1 MSIVQGS
8 ALPNVT
14 ETTTTTDKAPA
25 GYTGYLENL
34 AKAGSG
40 ALTKAGALDANG
52 KPTTVLKTGADLVA
66 GYDPMQG
73 QGYNQLQTAVGAYQP
88 GLTAAG
94 QTAGRA
100 AQGITPERIQSL
112 MNPYTTNVV
121 NEMARLTNQNMERN
135 LLPGL
140 KAGFVGTGG
149 LGSQRY
155 AGALGQSLA
164 DMQANLTGQQTGALS
179 AGYGQALKGAL
190 DEAQLMNLAAKT
202 QADIA
207 KQEQDLGL
215 LGAGALTKAG
225 AERQKYEQSLL
236 DAPLS
241 MAKEASSLMR
251 GLTVPV
257 DQTKTF
263 TGPKTRDYYQQSN
276 LDKIAG
282 ALSFVRSLGPSLP
295 DIGNSLTKF
304 LTGASKNID
313 VGGGRTIE
321 FDKNGNPT
329 LKGDW
334 QNVSGDLA
342 GTLPTQAELESWGLV
357 QNESGGYDS
366 PADASWADWSPS
378 GDGVDYTDWWEVN

>member
-14 ETTTTTDKAPA
+14 ETTTTKDTASA
-25 GYTGYLENL
+25 GYQTYLENI
-34 AKAGSG
+34 ATAGSG
-40 ALTKAGALDANG
+40 ALTKMGADG
-52 KPTTVLKTGADLVA
+52 KPVLKTGADLVA
-66 GYDPMQG
+66 GYDPMQNL
-73 QGYNQLQTAVGAYQP
+73 GYNQLQSAVGAYQP

-112 MNPYTTNVV
+112 LNPYTTNVV

-190 DEAQLMNLAAKT
+190 DEAQLLNSAAKT
-202 QADIA
+202 QMDIA
-207 KQEQDLGL
+207 KQEQDLGIA
-215 LGAGALTKAG
+215 GAGALTKAG
-225 AERQKYEQSLL
+225 AERQKYQQSLL
-236 DAPLS
+236 DAPLAI
-241 MAKEASSLMR
+241 AKEASGLMR
-251 GLTVPV
+251 GLTIPV

-263 TGPKTRDYYQQSN
+263 TGPKTRDYYQLSD
-276 LDKIAG
+276 LGKMAG
-282 ALSFVRSLGPSLP
+282 VLSLIGGAKEGKEGEGLNRLLGILKSTGAKGGS
-295 DIGNSLTKF
+295 IINSL
-304 LTGASKNID
+304 L
-313 VGGGRTIE
+313 
-321 FDKNGNPT
+321 
-329 LKGDW
+329 
-334 QNVSGDLA
+334 
-342 GTLPTQAELESWGLV
+342 
-357 QNESGGYDS
+357 Y
-366 PADASWADWSPS
+366 PS
-378 GDGVDYTDWWEVN
+378 GAATASVGQGELDAMTAAGVRDDYERLISGLQNNYSGMLPEDVTAAYTNLFNVLGEDEYFTGL

>member
-1 MSIVQGS
+1 MSILQGS
-8 ALPNVT
+8 PLANVT

-34 AKAGSG
+34 AKAGTG
-40 ALTKAGALDANG
+40 ALTTNTGA
-52 KPTTVLKTGADLVA
+52 LKTGADLVA

-190 DEAQLMNLAAKT
+190 DEAQLMNATAKT

-207 KQEQDLGL
+207 KQEQDLGI

-241 MAKEASSLMR
+241 MAKEASGLMR
-251 GLTVPV
+251 GLAIPV

-263 TGPKTRDYYQQSN
+263 SGPKTRDYYQQSD
-276 LDKIAG
+276 LGKMAG
-282 ALSFVRSLGPSLP
+282 VLSLIGGAREGKESEGLSRLLGILQNTGTKGGS
-295 DIGNSLTKF
+295 IINSL
-304 LTGASKNID
+304 L
-313 VGGGRTIE
+313 
-321 FDKNGNPT
+321 
-329 LKGDW
+329 
-334 QNVSGDLA
+334 
-342 GTLPTQAELESWGLV
+342 
-357 QNESGGYDS
+357 Y
-366 PADASWADWSPS
+366 PS
-378 GDGVDYTDWWEVN
+378 GAATASVGQGEIDALMAAGVYDDYQALISGLQNNYLDMPPEDVSAAYTNLLDVLGEDDYFTGI

>member
-1 MSIVQGS
+1 MSVLQGS
-8 ALPNVT
+8 PLPNVT

-34 AKAGSG
+34 AKAGTG
-40 ALTKAGALDANG
+40 ALTTSTGA
-52 KPTTVLKTGADLVA
+52 LKTGADLVA
-66 GYDPMQG
+66 GYDPMQNL
-73 QGYNQLQTAVGAYQP
+73 GYNQLQTAVGAYQP

-112 MNPYTTNVV
+112 LNPYTTNVV

-190 DEAQLMNLAAKT
+190 DEAQLMNAAAKT

-236 DAPLS
+236 DAPLAI
-241 MAKEASSLMR
+241 AKEASGLMR
-251 GLTVPV
+251 GLTIPV

-263 TGPKTRDYYQQSN
+263 SGPKTRDYYQQSD
-276 LDKIAG
+276 LGKMAG
-282 ALSFVRSLGPSLP
+282 VLSLIGGAREGKEGEGFSRLLGILQSTGEKGGS
-295 DIGNSLTKF
+295 IINSL
-304 LTGASKNID
+304 L
-313 VGGGRTIE
+313 
-321 FDKNGNPT
+321 
-329 LKGDW
+329 
-334 QNVSGDLA
+334 
-342 GTLPTQAELESWGLV
+342 
-357 QNESGGYDS
+357 Y
-366 PADASWADWSPS
+366 PS
-378 GDGVDYTDWWEVN
+378 GAATASVGQGEIDALKAAGVYDDYQALISGLQDGYSSMLPEDVSSAYTNLFNVLGEDDYFTGI